1 MKSLSELLTDDELC
15 ELRLM
20 LGDRIFTS
28 IESDVEDLV
37 ECCRLWRGAESI
49 GNTMYKYVI
58 ATTMQILKSYMY
70 GVIDT
75 LAVHGDMP
83 DSTIL
88 LDLLDRLKEAYFQ
101 FLQEEGLDD
110 LL

>member
-1 MKSLSELLTDDELC
+1 MKQLSELLTDDELC
-15 ELRLM
+15 ELRLI

-37 ECCRLWRGAESI
+37 ECCRLWRGAKSI
-49 GNTMYKYVI
+49 GNTKYKYVI
-58 ATTMQILKSYMY
+58 SSTMQTLKNYMY

-75 LAVHGDMP
+75 LAVYGNMP

-88 LDLLDRLKEAYFQ
+88 LDLLDSLKEDYFQ
-101 FLQEEGLDD
+101 FLQEEDLDD
-110 LL
+110 LW